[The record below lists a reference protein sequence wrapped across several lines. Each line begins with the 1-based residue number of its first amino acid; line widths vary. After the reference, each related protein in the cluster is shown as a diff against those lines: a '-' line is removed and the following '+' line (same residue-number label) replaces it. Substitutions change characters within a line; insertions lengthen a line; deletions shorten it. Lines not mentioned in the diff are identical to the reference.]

1 MLDPKHRRMDVIA
14 GLILSNRGQFRYPF
28 GPGWARVCL
37 DVMEHIRR
45 RP

>member
-1 MLDPKHRRMDVIA
+1 MTTAQELRANVIA
-14 GLILSNRGQFRYPF
+14 GLILRNRGWLRYPF